1 MPYISR
7 RTYHKTG
14 MMQKMHGVE
23 LYDKIGILL
32 DLDGTIV
39 NSMVP
44 MEEGFTSISSKL
56 GVKIDD
62 TQRSRIGKDLRII
75 IGGRTSRF
83 AELKFLWRIGRILK
97 LPWWRRIIL
106 VLASY
111 SKLKQIAR
119 SSPPVKGA
127 TEAIKKLKKNQT
139 IRLGLV
145 TSRSRKDTI
154 EKLRN
159 LDILDCF
166 EAIVT
171 RDEAKSFKPSAEQV
185 RLAANILNLSTE
197 QCVLVGDMPT
207 DIEAAKQANA
217 LSVAVDTGIFN
228 DEVKS
233 YNPDLI
239 ISSVADLPDW
249 LDEISEQM
257 VKQDTN

>member
-1 MPYISR
+1 MHSAE
-7 RTYHKTG
+7 HHD
-14 MMQKMHGVE
+14 KM
-23 LYDKIGILL
+23 GILL

-44 MEEGFTSISSKL
+44 LKEAFISISSKL

-62 TQRSRIGKDLRII
+62 EQRSRIGKDLRII

-83 AELKFLWRIGRILK
+83 AELKFLWRIGRIMN
-97 LPWWRRIIL
+97 LPRWRRLIL
-106 VLASY
+106 VFASY

-127 TEAIKKLKKNQT
+127 TEAIKKLRQNQN
-139 IRLGLV
+139 IKLGLV
-145 TSRSRKDTI
+145 TSRSRKDAI
-154 EKLRN
+154 EKLRS
-159 LDILDCF
+159 LGILYCF
-166 EAIVT
+166 DAIVT
-171 RDEAKSFKPSAEQV
+171 RDETKSFKPSAEQV

-233 YNPDLI
+233 HNPELI
-239 ISSVADLPDW
+239 INSVAELPDW
-249 LDEISEQM
+249 VDEISKRM
-257 VKQDTN
+257 RKQNTG

>member
-1 MPYISR
+1 
-7 RTYHKTG
+7 
-14 MMQKMHGVE
+14 MMQKMHSAE
-23 LYDKIGILL
+23 HHDKMGILL

-44 MEEGFTSISSKL
+44 LKEAFISISSKL

-62 TQRSRIGKDLRII
+62 AQRSRIGKDLRII

-83 AELKFLWRIGRILK
+83 AELKFLWRIGRIMK
-97 LPWWRRIIL
+97 LPWWRRLIL

-127 TEAIKKLKKNQT
+127 TEAIKKLRQNQN
-139 IRLGLV
+139 IKLGLV
-145 TSRSRKDTI
+145 TSRSRKDAI

-159 LDILDCF
+159 LGILYCF
-166 EAIVT
+166 DAIVT
-171 RDEAKSFKPSAEQV
+171 RDETKSFKPSAEQV

-233 YNPDLI
+233 HNPELTI
-239 ISSVADLPDW
+239 NSVAELPDW
-249 LDEISEQM
+249 LDEISKRM
-257 VKQDTN
+257 RKQNIS

>member
-1 MPYISR
+1 MHSAE
-7 RTYHKTG
+7 HHD
-14 MMQKMHGVE
+14 KM
-23 LYDKIGILL
+23 GILL

-44 MEEGFTSISSKL
+44 LKEAFISISSKL

-62 TQRSRIGKDLRII
+62 EQRSRIGKDLRII

-83 AELKFLWRIGRILK
+83 AELKFLWRIGRIMN
-97 LPWWRRIIL
+97 LPRWRRLIL
-106 VLASY
+106 VFASY

-127 TEAIKKLKKNQT
+127 TEAIKKLQQNQN
-139 IRLGLV
+139 IKLGLV
-145 TSRSRKDTI
+145 TSRSRKDAI

-159 LDILDCF
+159 LDILYCF
-166 EAIVT
+166 DAIVT
-171 RDEAKSFKPSAEQV
+171 RDETKSFKPSAEQV

-207 DIEAAKQANA
+207 DIEAAKQANT

-233 YNPDLI
+233 HNPELI
-239 ISSVADLPDW
+239 INSVAELPDW
-249 LDEISEQM
+249 VDEISKRM
-257 VKQDTN
+257 RKQNTG

>member
-1 MPYISR
+1 
-7 RTYHKTG
+7 
-14 MMQKMHGVE
+14 MMQKMHSAE
-23 LYDKIGILL
+23 HHDKIGILL

-44 MEEGFTSISSKL
+44 LKEAFISISSKL

-62 TQRSRIGKDLRII
+62 AQRSRIGKDLRII

-83 AELKFLWRIGRILK
+83 AELKFLWRIGRIMK
-97 LPWWRRIIL
+97 LPWWRRLIL

-111 SKLKQIAR
+111 SKLKQISR

-127 TEAIKKLKKNQT
+127 TEAIKKLRQNQN
-139 IRLGLV
+139 IKLGLV
-145 TSRSRKDTI
+145 TSKSRKDAI
-154 EKLRN
+154 EKLRS
-159 LDILDCF
+159 LGILYCF
-166 EAIVT
+166 DAIVT
-171 RDEAKSFKPSAEQV
+171 RDETKSFKPSAEQV

-233 YNPDLI
+233 NNPELI
-239 ISSVADLPDW
+239 INSVAELPDW
-249 LDEISEQM
+249 LDEISKRM
-257 VKQDTN
+257 RKQNIS

>member
-1 MPYISR
+1 
-7 RTYHKTG
+7 
-14 MMQKMHGVE
+14 MMQKMHSAKHH
-23 LYDKIGILL
+23 DKMGILL

-44 MEEGFTSISSKL
+44 LKEAFISISSKL

-62 TQRSRIGKDLRII
+62 AQRSRIGKDLRII

-83 AELKFLWRIGRILK
+83 AELKFLWRIGRIMK
-97 LPWWRRIIL
+97 LPWWRRLIL

-127 TEAIKKLKKNQT
+127 TEAIKKLRQNQN
-139 IRLGLV
+139 IKLGLV
-145 TSRSRKDTI
+145 TSRSRKDAI
-154 EKLRN
+154 EKLRS
-159 LDILDCF
+159 LGILYCF
-166 EAIVT
+166 DAIVT
-171 RDEAKSFKPSAEQV
+171 RDETKSFKPSAEQV

-233 YNPDLI
+233 HNPELTI
-239 ISSVADLPDW
+239 NSVAELPDW
-249 LDEISEQM
+249 LDEISKRM
-257 VKQDTN
+257 RKQNIS

>member
-1 MPYISR
+1 MHSAE
-7 RTYHKTG
+7 HHD
-14 MMQKMHGVE
+14 KM
-23 LYDKIGILL
+23 GILL

-44 MEEGFTSISSKL
+44 LKEAFISISSKL

-62 TQRSRIGKDLRII
+62 EQRSRIGKDLRII

-83 AELKFLWRIGRILK
+83 AELKFLWRIGRIMNLSR
-97 LPWWRRIIL
+97 WRRLIL
-106 VLASY
+106 VFASY

-127 TEAIKKLKKNQT
+127 TEAIKKLRQNQN
-139 IRLGLV
+139 IKLGLV
-145 TSRSRKDTI
+145 TSRSRKDAI
-154 EKLRN
+154 EKLRS
-159 LDILDCF
+159 LGILYCF
-166 EAIVT
+166 DAIVT
-171 RDEAKSFKPSAEQV
+171 RDETKSFKPSAEQV

-233 YNPDLI
+233 HNPELI
-239 ISSVADLPDW
+239 INSVAELPDW
-249 LDEISEQM
+249 LDEISKRM
-257 VKQDTN
+257 RKQNTG

>member
-1 MPYISR
+1 
-7 RTYHKTG
+7 
-14 MMQKMHGVE
+14 MMQKMHSAE
-23 LYDKIGILL
+23 HHDKIGILL

-44 MEEGFTSISSKL
+44 LKEAFISISSKL

-62 TQRSRIGKDLRII
+62 AQRSRIGKDLRII

-83 AELKFLWRIGRILK
+83 AELKFLWRIGRIMK
-97 LPWWRRIIL
+97 LPWWRRLIL

-127 TEAIKKLKKNQT
+127 TEAIKKLRQNQN
-139 IRLGLV
+139 IKLGLV
-145 TSRSRKDTI
+145 TSKSRKDAI
-154 EKLRN
+154 EKLCS
-159 LDILDCF
+159 LGILYCF
-166 EAIVT
+166 DAIVT
-171 RDEAKSFKPSAEQV
+171 RDETKSFKPSAEQV

-233 YNPDLI
+233 NNPELI
-239 ISSVADLPDW
+239 INSVAELPDW
-249 LDEISEQM
+249 LDEISKRM
-257 VKQDTN
+257 RKQNIS

>member
-1 MPYISR
+1 
-7 RTYHKTG
+7 
-14 MMQKMHGVE
+14 MMQKMHSAKHH
-23 LYDKIGILL
+23 DKMGILL

-44 MEEGFTSISSKL
+44 LKEAFISISSKL

-62 TQRSRIGKDLRII
+62 AQRSRIGKDLRII

-83 AELKFLWRIGRILK
+83 AELKFLWRIGRIMK
-97 LPWWRRIIL
+97 LPWWRRLIL

-127 TEAIKKLKKNQT
+127 TEAIKKLRQNQN
-139 IRLGLV
+139 IKLGLV
-145 TSRSRKDTI
+145 TSRSRKDAI
-154 EKLRN
+154 EKLRS
-159 LDILDCF
+159 LGILYCF
-166 EAIVT
+166 DAIVT
-171 RDEAKSFKPSAEQV
+171 RDETKSFKPSAEQV

-233 YNPDLI
+233 YNPELTI
-239 ISSVADLPDW
+239 NSVAELPDW
-249 LDEISEQM
+249 LDEISKRM
-257 VKQDTN
+257 RKQNIS

>member
-1 MPYISR
+1 
-7 RTYHKTG
+7 
-14 MMQKMHGVE
+14 MMKEMHSAE
-23 LYDKIGILL
+23 PHDKIGILL

-44 MEEGFTSISSKL
+44 MEEAFISMSSKL
-56 GVKIDD
+56 GVKIDGK
-62 TQRSRIGKDLRII
+62 QRSRIGKDLRII

-83 AELKFLWRIGRILK
+83 AELKFLWRIGRIMK
-97 LPWWRRIIL
+97 LPWWRRTIL

-127 TEAIKKLKKNQT
+127 TEAIKKLKQKQT
-139 IRLGLV
+139 IMLGLV
-145 TSRSRKDTI
+145 TSRSRKDAI

-166 EAIVT
+166 HAIVT

-185 RLAANILNLSTE
+185 RLAANILKLSTE

-207 DIEAAKQANA
+207 DIEAAKKANA

-233 YNPDLI
+233 HNPDLI
-239 ISSVADLPDW
+239 INSVAELPNW
-249 LDEISEQM
+249 LDEISKIM
-257 VKQDTN
+257 RKQNAI